1 MYSLSSLYAFRS
13 FEFFVVCANSVLI
26 LFFILDIFSKL
37 SFSWVAYFFAII
49 SKAPEWKEIES
60 FARKEEKWL
69 KKYLEL
75 PNGIPSHDTIQRVIS
90 ILDSKVLYE
99 NCLKYFI
106 EI

>member
-1 MYSLSSLYAFRS
+1 MS
-13 FEFFVVCANSVLI
+13 
-26 LFFILDIFSKL
+26 DIIMIT
-37 SFSWVAYFFAII
+37 FFAII
-49 SKAPEWKEIES
+49 SKATEWKEIES

-69 KKYLEL
+69 KKYLKL

-106 EI
+106 EIIDKYIPIMKLIYIVLMVKLQIFHLEVI